1 MLKRIIGLTGGIGT
15 GKSTVSNYLAERH
28 FPVFDA
34 DIYARVAVQPGSAI
48 LSQIAARYGASIL
61 LTDGSLNRQHLGEIV
76 FNNPDER
83 SWLEQQIHPYVRQR
97 LENDLNSISQSDATV
112 VMVIPLLFEA
122 GMTDLVNE
130 TWVVYCSP
138 TQQLER
144 LRERDRLNLAQAQA
158 RINSQMPLQEKCDR
172 ADVVLDNTSTLPVL
186 LKQVDLALGS
196 PLARSRN

>member
-1 MLKRIIGLTGGIGT
+1 MKRIIGLTGGIGT

-34 DIYARVAVQPGSAI
+34 DIYARVAVEPGSAI
-48 LSQIAARYGASIL
+48 LGRIAARYGASIL
-61 LTDGSLNRQHLGEIV
+61 LTDGSLNRQSLGEIV

-83 SWLEQQIHPYVRQR
+83 SWLEQQIHPYVRQH

-130 TWVVYCSP
+130 IWVVYCSP

-144 LRERDRLNLAQAQA
+144 LIGRDRLKLAQAQA

-172 ADVVLDNTSTLPVL
+172 ADVILDNTSTLPSL
-186 LKQVDLALGS
+186 LKQIDLALG
-196 PLARSRN
+196 

>member
-28 FPVFDA
+28 LPVFDA

-61 LTDGSLNRQHLGEIV
+61 LTDGSLNRQRLGEIV
-76 FNNPDER
+76 FTNPDER

-144 LRERDRLNLAQAQA
+144 LIARDRLNLAQAQA

-172 ADVVLDNTSTLPVL
+172 ADVVLDNTSTLPIL
-186 LKQVDLALGS
+186 LKQIDLALG
-196 PLARSRN
+196 